1 MVSVSIMV
9 GKTVTM
15 KMTIR
20 VRMVAGD
27 DDDDDNDIGEGD
39 DKDNREPKQ
48 LLLRRR
54 RRQQQLQKTIGL
66 MIKTARASLFSVQF
80 FDVQFRSKKA
90 QSKGYSSP
98 W

>member
-1 MVSVSIMV
+1 MMMTMIM
-9 GKTVTM
+9 
-15 KMTIR
+15 IS
-20 VRMVAGD
+20 
-27 DDDDDNDIGEGD
+27 GEGD
-39 DKDNREPKQ
+39 DKDNRELKQ
-48 LLLRRR
+48 LLLRR

-66 MIKTARASLFSVQF
+66 MIKTARASRFSVRF

>member
-1 MVSVSIMV
+1 MMMTMIM
-9 GKTVTM
+9 
-15 KMTIR
+15 IS
-20 VRMVAGD
+20 
-27 DDDDDNDIGEGD
+27 GEGD
-39 DKDNREPKQ
+39 DKDNRELKQ
-48 LLLRRR
+48 LLLLR

-66 MIKTARASLFSVQF
+66 MIKTARASRFSVQF

>member
-1 MVSVSIMV
+1 MMMTTIM
-9 GKTVTM
+9 
-15 KMTIR
+15 IS
-20 VRMVAGD
+20 
-27 DDDDDNDIGEGD
+27 GEGD
-39 DKDNREPKQ
+39 DKDNRELKQ
-48 LLLRRR
+48 LLLLLLLRR

-66 MIKTARASLFSVQF
+66 MIKTARASRFSVQF

>member
-1 MVSVSIMV
+1 MMMTMIM
-9 GKTVTM
+9 
-15 KMTIR
+15 IS
-20 VRMVAGD
+20 
-27 DDDDDNDIGEGD
+27 GEGD
-39 DKDNREPKQ
+39 DKDNRELKQ
-48 LLLRRR
+48 LLLLPLLR

-66 MIKTARASLFSVQF
+66 MIKTARASRFSVQL

>member
-1 MVSVSIMV
+1 MMM
-9 GKTVTM
+9 TM
-15 KMTIR
+15 ITIS
-20 VRMVAGD
+20 
-27 DDDDDNDIGEGD
+27 GEGD
-39 DKDNREPKQ
+39 DKDNRELKQ
-48 LLLRRR
+48 LLLLLLLR

-66 MIKTARASLFSVQF
+66 MIKTARASRFSVQF

>member
-1 MVSVSIMV
+1 MMMTMIM
-9 GKTVTM
+9 
-15 KMTIR
+15 IS
-20 VRMVAGD
+20 
-27 DDDDDNDIGEGD
+27 GEGD
-39 DKDNREPKQ
+39 DKDNRELKQ
-48 LLLRRR
+48 LLLLLLLR

-66 MIKTARASLFSVQF
+66 MIKSARASRFSVRF

>member
-1 MVSVSIMV
+1 MMMTMIM
-9 GKTVTM
+9 
-15 KMTIR
+15 IS
-20 VRMVAGD
+20 
-27 DDDDDNDIGEGD
+27 GEGD
-39 DKDNREPKQ
+39 DKDNRELKQ
-48 LLLRRR
+48 LLLLRR

-66 MIKTARASLFSVQF
+66 MIKTARASRFSVRF

>member
-1 MVSVSIMV
+1 MMMTMIM
-9 GKTVTM
+9 
-15 KMTIR
+15 IS
-20 VRMVAGD
+20 
-27 DDDDDNDIGEGD
+27 GEGD
-39 DKDNREPKQ
+39 DKDNRELKQ
-48 LLLRRR
+48 LPLRRRR

-66 MIKTARASLFSVQF
+66 MIKTARASRFSVQF